1 MKKNEKKFMRS
12 SIRKAIRLV
21 ANLPVAKA
29 YNKPYKK
36 LVELSL
42 QYSSK

>member
-21 ANLPVAKA
+21 ANP
-29 YNKPYKK
+29 YNKPYKR
-36 LVELSL
+36 LVELGS

>member
-1 MKKNEKKFMRS
+1 MKKNEKKFMRD

-21 ANLPVAKA
+21 ANLPIAKA

-42 QYSSK
+42 QCSSK

>member
-1 MKKNEKKFMRS
+1 MKKNEKKFMRD

-21 ANLPVAKA
+21 ANLPIAKA
-29 YNKPYKK
+29 YNKSYKK

>member
-1 MKKNEKKFMRS
+1 MKKNEKKFMRD

-21 ANLPVAKA
+21 PIAKA